1 VEAGAFVSWTQFIN
15 MVLVLNLAMCVRKKL
30 LKAFPRLQAQ
40 VASIE
45 GDLVRIE
52 LGSSSKDFDLGTF
65 N

>member
-1 VEAGAFVSWTQFIN
+1 